1 MFSSGHRVADALSVS
16 DTQQI
21 QPNGVDI
28 RVAEIQSITGIGEI
42 STDGKKIADRAEV
55 EPVSRQGTQFYD
67 LTPGEYIVVY
77 EETVRIPEDSIGF
90 VFPRSSLIR
99 NGVMLYTAVWDA
111 GYEGKGEGL
120 LKVDSRI
127 RIEPE
132 SRIGQLVLANA
143 ETEELYD
150 GSYQGERLDT
160 E

>member
-55 EPVSRQGTQFYD
+55 EPVSHQGTQFYD

-120 LKVDSRI
+120 LKVNSRI

-150 GSYQGERLDT
+150 GSYQGERLET